1 MKLQRKPFLINRAIS
16 KFLTASVF
24 SAVAIQ
30 LAVMV
35 DAIVVANFVGPDA
48 MSAISVCM
56 PVIGIIVNIGYMISM
71 GSTLLISKAIA
82 QELTPQFFEQVLY
95 PQVTEIQKLINSVKR
110 EQHDIAKRLT
120 TI

>member
-56 PVIGIIVNIGYMISM
+56 PVIGIIVNIGYLISM
-71 GSTLLISKAIA
+71 GGTLLISKAIGENNMEHGSHIVCSA
-82 QELTPQFFEQVLY
+82 T
-95 PQVTEIQKLINSVKR
+95 
-110 EQHDIAKRLT
+110 
-120 TI
+120 

>member
-56 PVIGIIVNIGYMISM
+56 PVIGIIVNIGYLISM
-71 GSTLLISKAIA
+71 GGTLLISVWVVRYSYRR
-82 QELTPQFFEQVLY
+82 P
-95 PQVTEIQKLINSVKR
+95 SGR
-110 EQHDIAKRLT
+110 T
-120 TI
+120 TWNTAVI

>member
-48 MSAISVCM
+48 MSAASSSI
-56 PVIGIIVNIGYMISM
+56 
-71 GSTLLISKAIA
+71 
-82 QELTPQFFEQVLY
+82 
-95 PQVTEIQKLINSVKR
+95 
-110 EQHDIAKRLT
+110 
-120 TI
+120 

>member
-48 MSAISVCM
+48 MSAISVVWVVRYSYRR
-56 PVIGIIVNIGYMISM
+56 PSGRTTWNTAVI
-71 GSTLLISKAIA
+71 
-82 QELTPQFFEQVLY
+82 
-95 PQVTEIQKLINSVKR
+95 
-110 EQHDIAKRLT
+110 
-120 TI
+120 

>member
-56 PVIGIIVNIGYMISM
+56 PVIGIIVWVVRYSYRRPSG
-71 GSTLLISKAIA
+71 
-82 QELTPQFFEQVLY
+82 
-95 PQVTEIQKLINSVKR
+95 R
-110 EQHDIAKRLT
+110 T
-120 TI
+120 TWNTAVI